1 MFNIIEKRKII
12 LAIPCVILLVGII
25 CFAVFG
31 GFNSD
36 IDFTGGTAMEIE
48 LGVNFD
54 ETAIRKTFSSVKGVE
69 VSSVQSS
76 GAQKAIV
83 KTKELSQEKLVEL
96 KSAVIRDF
104 PSSTITSVDSVSA
117 TMGQDMW
124 WSAAKSILIAV
135 ILMLVYISI
144 RFDLFSGLSAVVALS
159 HDVLMMLSVYAIFQL
174 PINSTFI
181 AAVLTILGYSI
192 NATIVVFDRVRE
204 NSKLIRKE
212 AFASVVNKS
221 IWQTMMRS
229 INTSVTTLLTLICLY
244 ILGVTSIKQ
253 FAFPLI
259 VGVVCGTFSSV
270 FIAGQF
276 WVIFKGK
283 KAYAKQ

>member
-83 KTKELSQEKLVEL
+83 KTKELSQDKLVEL
-96 KSAVIRDF
+96 KSAVTRDF

-144 RFDLFSGLSAVVALS
+144 RFDLFSGLSAVIALS

-270 FIAGQF
+270 FISGQF